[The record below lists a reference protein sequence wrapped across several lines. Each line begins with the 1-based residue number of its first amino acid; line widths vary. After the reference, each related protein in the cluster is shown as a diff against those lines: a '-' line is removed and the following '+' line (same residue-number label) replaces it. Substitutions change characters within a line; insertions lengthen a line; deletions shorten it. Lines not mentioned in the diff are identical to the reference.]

1 MPWNP
6 GDASRFKKN
15 VADPERWARI
25 ANAILREE
33 GDEGKAIRIANLRT
47 RSRVQ

>member
-6 GDASRFKKN
+6 GDASRFKKDAAN
-15 VADPERWARI
+15 PKRWAEI
-25 ANAILREE
+25 ANAILRET

-47 RSRVQ
+47 RTKIT